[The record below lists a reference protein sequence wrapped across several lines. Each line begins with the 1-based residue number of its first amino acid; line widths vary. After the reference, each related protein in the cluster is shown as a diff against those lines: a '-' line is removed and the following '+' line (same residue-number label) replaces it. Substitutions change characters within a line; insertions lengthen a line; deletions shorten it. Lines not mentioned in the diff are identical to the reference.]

1 MTLGERIKNLRKEL
15 DLTQQKLADRLGVK
29 QNTIALIESG
39 KRNTSDQLLF
49 SVCREFN
56 VSEEWLRNG
65 EGEMFVPKPETT
77 IDEIVREYGLDDLDR
92 QIIKEFIELS
102 DQDRAAVKA
111 YIQSI
116 ISTRKQGEAA
126 KKAEFMK
133 LASDSYDSEQEQAS
147 QALSAKE
154 SDVG

>member
-1 MTLGERIKNLRKEL
+1 MTLGERIKKLRKEL

-77 IDEIVREYGLDDLDR
+77 IDQIVREYGLDDLDR

>member
-1 MTLGERIKNLRKEL
+1 MTLGERIKKLRKEL

>member
-1 MTLGERIKNLRKEL
+1 MTLGERIKKLRKEL

-29 QNTIALIESG
+29 HNTIALIESG

-65 EGEMFVPKPETT
+65 DGEMFVPKPETT

>member
-1 MTLGERIKNLRKEL
+1 MTLGERIKKLRKEL
-15 DLTQQKLADRLGVK
+15 DLTQQKLADQLGVK